1 MPGVKGLRCQQH
13 TYQEVPGLTQVPAA
27 TYEKKGVEDKK
38 SHSSPHR
45 QVTPPPLPPGHELT
59 ASSQQVLCG
68 HNPGWDAHLLGREGK
83 AGRPVRGGQAGNW
96 GGFEKLMGRE
106 VR

>member
-45 QVTPPPLPPGHELT
+45 QVTPPPSHLAMSLRHRRSR
-59 ASSQQVLCG
+59 SSAGTTRVG
-68 HNPGWDAHLLGREGK
+68 MPTYWGGR
-83 AGRPVRGGQAGNW
+83 GRQAGQ
-96 GGFEKLMGRE
+96 
-106 VR
+106 